1 MNDVYLLFQSDPA
14 KNQTFQEASSIQM
27 PSTFYFTT
35 KLSKINTFEF
45 SFKGCNS
52 NWERFV
58 LKGSRQKNS
67 TPSDRTGTN
76 FCRLGNLRFYCCF
89 GYCQPQL
96 NLKWKERPNKGAAFV
111 EGINSPP
118 KATSVSRFDM
128 MCHRVS
134 DEPKYKEHRIS
145 LNPHSLHFQNIFW
158 FVVSPRFFQCIFAMR
173 TASIPITNDNLAF

>member
-58 LKGSRQKNS
+58 LKGSRQKK
-67 TPSDRTGTN
+67 
-76 FCRLGNLRFYCCF
+76 
-89 GYCQPQL
+89 QHAV
-96 NLKWKERPNKGAAFV
+96 RPNRYQLLSSWESEILLLFRLLSTAA
-111 EGINSPP
+111 ESQMKR
-118 KATSVSRFDM
+118 KA
-128 MCHRVS
+128 
-134 DEPKYKEHRIS
+134 K
-145 LNPHSLHFQNIFW
+145 
-158 FVVSPRFFQCIFAMR
+158 
-173 TASIPITNDNLAF
+173 